1 MKIKVTPI
9 TVILVIAPFLT
20 VLYFLELWWILTF
33 ALLASAF
40 AIYFFGVREEKG
52 LTFIIFSVIGLL
64 LVVFVLLPVAQ
75 LLYQAIP
82 DLGEAVSDPKAISS
96 IWVSVSAAIVA
107 SVLGLVLGS
116 PLSYILARKEF
127 PGKQLVESVVDLPM
141 VIPHTVAGIAL
152 LVVFGRHGTLGEPLG
167 LLGINF
173 VDAFPGIV
181 IAMLFVSVPFVINQV
196 REGFEAI
203 DPRLEKVA
211 MSLGASRIRVF
222 FTISLPLIKRNLIS
236 GGLMAWARSISEFG
250 AVVIIAYFPY
260 TAPVYIYEVF
270 NAYGLIAARPVAALL
285 LLVSLTGF
293 IILRVLTRKIGIYA
307 KD

>member
-1 MKIKVTPI
+1 
-9 TVILVIAPFLT
+9 VILTITPFLT

-33 ALLASAF
+33 ALLATAF
-40 AIYFFGVREEKG
+40 AVYFFGMREEKG
-52 LTFIIFSVIGLL
+52 FTFIIFSIIGLL

-75 LLYQAIP
+75 LLYLALP
-82 DLGEAVSDPKAISS
+82 DLGRAVSDPKATSS
-96 IWVSVSAAIVA
+96 ILVSVSAAVVA
-107 SVLGLVLGS
+107 SVLGIILGS

-152 LVVFGRHGTLGEPLG
+152 LIVFGRHGSLGEPLG

-181 IAMLFVSVPFVINQV
+181 IAMLFVSVPFVVNQV

-203 DPRLEKVA
+203 NPRLEKVA
-211 MSLGASRIRVF
+211 MSLGASRLRVF
-222 FTISLPLIKRNLIS
+222 LTISLPLIKRNLIS

-270 NAYGLIAARPVAALL
+270 NAYGLLAARPVAALL

-293 IILRVLTRKIGIYA
+293 IVLRILTRKIGIYA